1 MRGVGL
7 TPDEER
13 RILEL
18 AAEQRAEN
26 EFVLTPRQIGQR
38 LGLTSRTVYR
48 VIRRAA
54 AQYVHGQ
61 GRSEKR

>member
-1 MRGVGL
+1 
-7 TPDEER
+7 
-13 RILEL
+13 LEL
-18 AAEQRAEN
+18 AAQQRAED

-61 GRSEKR
+61 RRSKKG